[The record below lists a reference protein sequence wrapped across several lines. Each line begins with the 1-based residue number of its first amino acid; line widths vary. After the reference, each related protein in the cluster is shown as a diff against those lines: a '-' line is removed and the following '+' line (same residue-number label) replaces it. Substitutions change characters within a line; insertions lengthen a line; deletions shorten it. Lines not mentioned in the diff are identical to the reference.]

1 MIFCCKQYIKRK
13 KRISSTF
20 VDLQNLFKKRFIHK
34 RTNSVY
40 EQLFNCSGLTWLIL
54 QINRLFQNVFS
65 QIQQI
70 AILFWNS
77 QRTSWQF
84 PMYITKCQKQNMY
97 SYCESLI
104 QTNQLNYFLFWYFI
118 KLNLYNSEIEIKQVL
133 NQFVQNSNKVVVK
146 TLLLIDN
153 QQFFSFIHIL
163 QSNNYYFL
171 FVSEFS
177 NVVINIHKIK

>member
-34 RTNSVY
+34 RTNHMY
-40 EQLFNCSGLTWLIL
+40 EQLFNCLIL
-54 QINRLFQNVFS
+54 QISRLFYYVFS
-65 QIQQI
+65 QIQQT
-70 AILFWNS
+70 AITIIVFWNS
-77 QRTSWQF
+77 QRASWQF
-84 PMYITKCQKQNMY
+84 PTYITKCQKQNMY